1 MVKKKKIMTL
11 FDSKMIDMIFTE
23 LPTLISYLV
32 VERGSSSLTF
42 LGNFIVNGANALKK
56 EIQI

>member
-1 MVKKKKIMTL
+1 
-11 FDSKMIDMIFTE
+11 MIEIIFTE

-42 LGNFIVNGANALKK
+42 LGNFIVNGANALK
-56 EIQI
+56 IN